1 MKKALFFLTRKEGM
15 SHEAFYEYWQ
25 TEHVPL
31 ATQHPHLRKYATSV
45 PEDPDAAPF
54 DGIAELYFDSA
65 EALREGLLES
75 DVAAEAKE
83 DALAFAD
90 PEESTMVVL
99 EETVHVDETD

>member
-1 MKKALFFLTRKEGM
+1 MRKALFFLTRKEGM

-31 ATQHPHLRKYATSV
+31 ATEHPHLRKYTTSV
-45 PEDPDAAPF
+45 PDEPEAVPF

-65 EALREGLLES
+65 EALRKGLLES
-75 DVAAEAKE
+75 EVAAEAKE

-90 PEESTMVVL
+90 PDESTMVVV
-99 EETVHVDETD
+99 EETVHVDELE